1 MTMFLNKGRKVI
13 KLTYYLDGRVAI
25 EVNGKK
31 VAEISEMEIFGEM
44 SLILNKPRTA
54 SIKALKP
61 SIVLP
66 IDQKILNDLL
76 SECPPVISSLVK
88 QLAYRLSQC
97 DQKYNLLKIKQSDLF
112 NNPNVCGETRYNLS
126 NKIWWNID
134 GDFNRYSL
142 YHFNKVTRSILR
154 WN

>member
-1 MTMFLNKGRKVI
+1 MCENINMSKDQKQKFLPDDYVFKQGEKGDKAY
-13 KLTYYLDGRVAI
+13 LLLDGRVAI

-97 DQKYNLLKIKQSDLF
+97 DQEIQSLK
-112 NNPNVCGETRYNLS
+112 
-126 NKIWWNID
+126 NKTI
-134 GDFNRYSL
+134 
-142 YHFNKVTRSILR
+142 
-154 WN
+154 

>member
-1 MTMFLNKGRKVI
+1 MHKDQKQRFLPDDYIFKQGEKGDKAY
-13 KLTYYLDGRVAI
+13 LLLDGRVAI

-66 IDQKILNDLL
+66 INQKILSDLL
-76 SECPPVISSLVK
+76 SECPPVVASLVK

-97 DQKYNLLKIKQSDLF
+97 DQEIQTLKREVVELKRDLDKF
-112 NNPNVCGETRYNLS
+112 KRAVLMHPE
-126 NKIWWNID
+126 I
-134 GDFNRYSL
+134 GDRVQRNMW
-142 YHFNKVTRSILR
+142 I
-154 WN
+154 

>member
-1 MTMFLNKGRKVI
+1 MCENIIMSNDKKQRFLPDDYIFKQGEKGDKAY
-13 KLTYYLDGRVAI
+13 LLLDGRVAI

-66 IDQKILNDLL
+66 INQKILNDLL
-76 SECPPVISSLVK
+76 GGCPPVVSSLVK

-97 DQKYNLLKIKQSDLF
+97 DQEIQNLKKKIINLF
-112 NNPNVCGETRYNLS
+112 YYL
-126 NKIWWNID
+126 NI
-134 GDFNRYSL
+134 S
-142 YHFNKVTRSILR
+142 
-154 WN
+154 

>member
-1 MTMFLNKGRKVI
+1 MCESIIMSKDQKQKFLPDDYVFKQGERGDKAY
-13 KLTYYLDGRVAI
+13 LLLDGRVAI

-97 DQKYNLLKIKQSDLF
+97 DQEIQSLK
-112 NNPNVCGETRYNLS
+112 
-126 NKIWWNID
+126 NKTI
-134 GDFNRYSL
+134 
-142 YHFNKVTRSILR
+142 
-154 WN
+154 

>member
-1 MTMFLNKGRKVI
+1 MCEDITMSNDKKQRFLPDDYIFKQGEKGDKAY
-13 KLTYYLDGRVAI
+13 LLLDGRVAI

-66 IDQKILNDLL
+66 INQKILNDLL
-76 SECPPVISSLVK
+76 GECPPVVSSLVK

-97 DQKYNLLKIKQSDLF
+97 DQEIQNLKKK
-112 NNPNVCGETRYNLS
+112 NN
-126 NKIWWNID
+126 
-134 GDFNRYSL
+134 
-142 YHFNKVTRSILR
+142 
-154 WN
+154 

>member
-1 MTMFLNKGRKVI
+1 MCENIIMSKDQKQKFLPDDYVFKQGEIGDKAY
-13 KLTYYLDGRVAI
+13 LLLDGRVAI

-44 SLILNKPRTA
+44 SLILKKPRTA
-54 SIKALKP
+54 SIKALTP

-97 DQKYNLLKIKQSDLF
+97 DQEIQSLK
-112 NNPNVCGETRYNLS
+112 
-126 NKIWWNID
+126 NKTI
-134 GDFNRYSL
+134 
-142 YHFNKVTRSILR
+142 
-154 WN
+154 

>member
-1 MTMFLNKGRKVI
+1 MCENIKMNKDQKQRFLPDDYIFKQGEKGDKAY
-13 KLTYYLDGRVAI
+13 LLLDGRVAI

-66 IDQKILNDLL
+66 INQKILSDLL
-76 SECPPVISSLVK
+76 SECPPVIASLVK

-97 DQKYNLLKIKQSDLF
+97 DQEIQSLKKK
-112 NNPNVCGETRYNLS
+112 NN
-126 NKIWWNID
+126 
-134 GDFNRYSL
+134 
-142 YHFNKVTRSILR
+142 
-154 WN
+154 